1 MKCYEKYYIKRNE
14 CINIKWLNFTKNN
27 ISIKIKRNMDR
38 KINMYLFLTDLSLKL
53 LVKKQ

>member
-14 CINIKWLNFTKNN
+14 CINIEWLNFTKNN

-53 LVKKQ
+53 LAKK

>member
-1 MKCYEKYYIKRNE
+1 MKCYEKYYIKQNE

-53 LVKKQ
+53 LVKK